1 MEKVC
6 PSCYFVLLSCS
17 HMTTTEM
24 QEQLIKAHTLGA
36 KICIGT
42 RGSEGSTCYDGDRF
56 YTQAPHWKE
65 HVVDTM
71 GAGDSFIAGFLT
83 NYGDTKNMEEA
94 LSFAAAKAAAT
105 CRVHG
110 GFGYPHPMAE

>member
-6 PSCYFVLLSCS
+6 PYSYFVLLSCS

-42 RGSEGSTCYDGDRF
+42 RGSEGSTCYDGDQF

-71 GAGDSFIAGFLT
+71 GAGDAFVSAFLYDFIGPPTDIMPKISLKSSSMRWILLRNTRPIPA
-83 NYGDTKNMEEA
+83 
-94 LSFAAAKAAAT
+94 
-105 CRVHG
+105 
-110 GFGYPHPMAE
+110 